1 MRGLLAIALGLA
13 VGGAVIS
20 DSGTRVRE
28 RSAPATVRA
37 MPADSGDTDVTLYL
51 IGDAGVPH
59 PGFEPV
65 LAALTTEASAPT
77 RAKRVIVFLGD
88 NIYPRGMPPVGDPGR
103 AEAERRINDQMA
115 VAQRTGAQTIFIP
128 GNHDWDH
135 EARGGWDA
143 IRREGEYVRT
153 ASHGTIAFWP
163 ADGCPGP
170 VVVDVGAT
178 VRLVL
183 LDTQWWLQHGPRPG
197 PGSSCPAATPDAVV
211 DSLRAALAGAG
222 NRRAF
227 VLSHHP
233 LESGGAHSGRRGPV
247 GLFQHLIDSDQDL
260 FGPRNKV
267 MRAAIER
274 AFTNNEPVIY
284 ASGHDHALQV
294 IGAGVRHYLVS
305 GAGDYEHLDPVHRID
320 STYFEREA
328 SGYMRLDVIRGG
340 PIRLGV
346 HQVDGSGGMQ
356 EVFTETWP

>member
-1 MRGLLAIALGLA
+1 VSRSLILIALLSVVA
-13 VGGAVIS
+13 VGSTFGHPGPARPAVA
-20 DSGTRVRE
+20 
-28 RSAPATVRA
+28 SAIRADTV
-37 MPADSGDTDVTLYL
+37 DTDVTLYL

-65 LAALTTEASAPT
+65 FVALTREASAPT
-77 RAKRVIVFLGD
+77 RATRVIVFLGD
-88 NIYPRGMPPVGDPGR
+88 NIYPRGMPPVGDRDR

-115 VAQRTGAQTIFIP
+115 VARSTGAQTIFIP

-135 EARGGWDA
+135 EKAGGWDA

-153 ASHGTIAFWP
+153 ASQGTIAFLP

-170 VVVDVGAT
+170 SVVDVGQT

-211 DSLRAALAGAG
+211 DSLHAALAGAG
-222 NRRAF
+222 KRIAM

-233 LESGGAHSGRRGPV
+233 LESGGAHSGRRFPV
-247 GLFQHLIDSDQDL
+247 GVIQRLIDSDQDL

-274 AFTNNEPVIY
+274 AFTTTQPIIY

-320 STYFEREA
+320 STYFFREA
-328 SGYMRLDVIRGG
+328 SGYMRLDVVRGG
-340 PIRLGV
+340 PIHLGV
-346 HQVDGSGGMQ
+346 HQVDASGGMR
-356 EVFTETWP
+356 EVFTESWP

>member
-1 MRGLLAIALGLA
+1 VNGARSTALLCAVVVAIGLA
-13 VGGAVIS
+13 ANARPSAAASRAGV
-20 DSGTRVRE
+20 VR
-28 RSAPATVRA
+28 
-37 MPADSGDTDVTLYL
+37 ADSGDTDVTVYL

-65 LAALTTEASAPT
+65 LAALTREVSAPT

-115 VAQRTGAQTIFIP
+115 VARSGAQTIFIP

-135 EARGGWDA
+135 EKAGGWDA
-143 IRREGEYVRT
+143 IRRQGEYVRT
-153 ASHGTIAFWP
+153 TSHGTIAFLP
-163 ADGCPGP
+163 TDGCPGP
-170 VVVDVGAT
+170 AVVDVGET

-197 PGSSCPAATPDAVV
+197 PGSTCSATTPEAVI
-211 DSLRAALAGAG
+211 DSLGAALAGAG
-222 NRRAF
+222 KRRAF

-233 LESGGAHSGRRGPV
+233 LESGGVHSGRGLPI
-247 GLFQHLIDSDQDL
+247 GLFQRLIDSDQDL
-260 FGPRNKV
+260 FSKRNKT

-274 AFTNNEPVIY
+274 AFTASQPVIY

-294 IGAGVRHYLVS
+294 IGAGVRHYLIS

-328 SGYMRLDVIRGG
+328 SGYMRLDVLRGG

-356 EVFTETWP
+356 EVYTETWP

>member
-1 MRGLLAIALGLA
+1 VKGVRPTALLFAFVVATDLA
-13 VGGAVIS
+13 ANARPSVA
-20 DSGTRVRE
+20 
-28 RSAPATVRA
+28 APRA
-37 MPADSGDTDVTLYL
+37 GVVQADSGDTDVTVYL

-65 LAALTTEASAPT
+65 LAALTREVSAPT

-115 VAQRTGAQTIFIP
+115 VARSGAQTIFIP

-135 EARGGWDA
+135 EKAGGWDA
-143 IRREGEYVRT
+143 IRRQGEYVRT
-153 ASHGTIAFWP
+153 TSHGTIAFLP
-163 ADGCPGP
+163 TDGCPGP
-170 VVVDVGAT
+170 AVVDVGET

-197 PGSSCPAATPDAVV
+197 PGSTCSATTPEAVI
-211 DSLRAALAGAG
+211 DSLGAALAGAG
-222 NRRAF
+222 KRRAF

-233 LESGGAHSGRRGPV
+233 LESGGVHSGRGFPV
-247 GLFQHLIDSDQDL
+247 GLFQRLIDSDQDL
-260 FGPRNKV
+260 FSKRNKT

-274 AFTNNEPVIY
+274 AFTASQPVIY

-294 IGAGVRHYLVS
+294 IGAGVRHYLIS

-328 SGYMRLDVIRGG
+328 SGYMRLDVVRGG
-340 PIRLGV
+340 PIHLGV
-346 HQVDGSGGMQ
+346 HQVDGAGGMQ
-356 EVFTETWP
+356 EVYTETWP